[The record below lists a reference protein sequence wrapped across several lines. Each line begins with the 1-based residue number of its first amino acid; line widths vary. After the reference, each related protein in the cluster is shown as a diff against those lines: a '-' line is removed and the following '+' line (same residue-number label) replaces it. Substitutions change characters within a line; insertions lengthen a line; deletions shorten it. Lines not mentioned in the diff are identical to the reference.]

1 MIQTKHQDASAQ
13 DFEDPDEPAATREQ
27 TLQAMIGGITRVG
40 VPIRSAFLQKFGGDR
55 AAGPLHLFVTQ
66 RQRLALQ
73 LYLLLRC
80 VALGGEYDY
89 RLANGSW
96 ARALGLSSKNGEQS
110 ISRAWTWLRQ
120 QEMVRTE
127 RDNRILRAY
136 VLDDAGGGTPYVR
149 PKGRYF
155 TLPMAYFRQG
165 HHIEMSLAE
174 TATLLI
180 SLYSGRGGGWW
191 ELPAER
197 AALWYGISADTL
209 QRGLDGLQTREL
221 LARRYHKK
229 TDPLAR
235 YGRTQVAQF
244 RLLDVYATAP
254 ATNEKADQ

>member
-1 MIQTKHQDASAQ
+1 MIQTKHQDASAP
-13 DFEDPDEPAATREQ
+13 DYEDPEEPAATNEQ
-27 TLQAMIGGITRVG
+27 TLQAMIGDITRQG
-40 VPIRSAFLQKFGGDR
+40 VPIRSAFLQQFGGDR
-55 AAGPLHLFVTQ
+55 AAGPLHHFVTQ

-89 RLANGSW
+89 RLANGAW
-96 ARALGLSSKNGEQS
+96 ARALGLTSKNGEQS
-110 ISRAWTWLRQ
+110 ISRGWSWLR
-120 QEMVRTE
+120 ERKLVRTE

-136 VLDDAGGGTPYVR
+136 VLDDAGAGTPYVR

-174 TATLLI
+174 SATLLI
-180 SLYSGRGGGWW
+180 ALYSGRGGGWW

-197 AALWYGISADTL
+197 AALWYGISPDTL
-209 QRGLDGLQTREL
+209 QRGLDGLQEREVL
-221 LARRYHKK
+221 DRRYQKK

-244 RLLDVYATAP
+244 QLLGVYADAQ
-254 ATNEKADQ
+254 ATNEKADE